1 MGFAKFYVREIS
13 KDGKALNSRKLIP
26 TSPRC
31 SGSSINMNHKHQ
43 GTRKQAVSRVAGSL
57 DLTVRVHPYNLT
69 GHVHRG
75 GFRNPP
81 GGIVLLIVRIVQNFQ
96 GIFVG
101 VNEAEIPK
109 IGQFQYFFRTLWG
122 F

>member
-1 MGFAKFYVREIS
+1 MALKSEIW
-13 KDGKALNSRKLIP
+13 G
-26 TSPRC
+26 
-31 SGSSINMNHKHQ
+31 
-43 GTRKQAVSRVAGSL
+43 
-57 DLTVRVHPYNLT
+57 LTVRMHPYNLT
-69 GHVHRG
+69 GHMHRG
-75 GFRNPP
+75 GGGGSGTPPP

-109 IGQFQYFFRTLWG
+109 IGQFQYFVRTLWG